1 MITIDVEAKG
11 RIRHP
16 IEIDR
21 MAERYKNVNKTYTF
35 TSPSLWVYEKNLFYL
50 LKNSEVVDFDP
61 KYFMRPDYL
70 SFDSYGVVTLG
81 QLLMYVNNV
90 GAIEDF
96 DLDKVVIP
104 SFQSIV
110 DICRDKYPDINPS
123 ELTEINW

>member
-21 MAERYKNVNKTYTF
+21 MAERLKTSSQDYTF
-35 TSPSLWVYEKNLFYL
+35 TSPNLWVYDKYLFYM
-50 LKNSEVVDFDP
+50 LKNSEQIDFDP
-61 KYFMRPDYL
+61 KYKMRPDYL
-70 SFDSYGVVTLG
+70 SYDYYNTVTLG

-90 GAIEDF
+90 SCIEDF
-96 DLDKVVIP
+96 NLDKVTIP

-110 DICRDKYPDINPS
+110 DVCRDRFSEVDPS
-123 ELTEINW
+123 ELMEINW

>member
-1 MITIDVEAKG
+1 
-11 RIRHP
+11 
-16 IEIDR
+16 
-21 MAERYKNVNKTYTF
+21 
-35 TSPSLWVYEKNLFYL
+35 
-50 LKNSEVVDFDP
+50 
-61 KYFMRPDYL
+61 MRPDYL

-96 DLDKVVIP
+96 DLDKVIIP

-110 DICRDKYPDINPS
+110 DICRDKYPDVDPS